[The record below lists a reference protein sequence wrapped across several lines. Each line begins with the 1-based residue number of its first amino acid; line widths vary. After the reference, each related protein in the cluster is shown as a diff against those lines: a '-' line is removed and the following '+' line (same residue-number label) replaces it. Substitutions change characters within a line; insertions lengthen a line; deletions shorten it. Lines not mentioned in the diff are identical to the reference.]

1 LSKKN
6 KILITGFEPFGG
18 ESLNPSQ
25 ILLEKLQ
32 QDSAFSAQAD
42 FALLP
47 VSFAQAKPLLEKL
60 LLHNT
65 YDRVFH
71 LGQAG
76 GRTTVCLERVAL
88 NWMGGVRDEAGFLP
102 EDSAIDLL
110 APAAYISDLPLRA
123 LSQKLKGNGFPVS
136 ISLSA
141 GAFLCNYVY
150 FQSCQILEK
159 QGRGAKALF
168 IHVPYLPDQVK
179 TKPEKPSLEFDLMY
193 ESVTEIISDLL
204 LKLEE

>member
-1 LSKKN
+1 MNSDK

-32 QDSAFSAQAD
+32 QDSAFSARAD

-47 VSFAQAKPLLEKL
+47 VSFGTVKSQIQSL
-60 LLHNT
+60 LLHNS
-65 YDRVFH
+65 YERVFH

-76 GRTTVCLERVAL
+76 DRETVCLELVAL

-102 EDSAIDLL
+102 KDGAIEPL
-110 APAAYISDLPLRA
+110 APAAYISELPLKA
-123 LSQKLKGNGFPVS
+123 LSKRLKDEGFPVS
-136 ISLSA
+136 VSLSA
-141 GAFLCNYVY
+141 GAFLCNFVY

-159 QGRGAKALF
+159 KGQGAKALF
-168 IHVPYLPDQVK
+168 IHVPYLPEQIQA
-179 TKPEKPSLEFDLMY
+179 KPGKASLEFDLMY
-193 ESVTEIISDLL
+193 KSVCEILSELVP
-204 LKLEE
+204 K

>member
-1 LSKKN
+1 MSSGK

-32 QDSAFSAQAD
+32 RDSAFLGRAD

-47 VSFAQAKPLLEKL
+47 VSFVDAKPKLEEI

-65 YDRVFH
+65 YNRVFL

-76 GRTTVCLERVAL
+76 GRATVCLEQVAL
-88 NWMGGVRDEAGFLP
+88 NWMGGVRDEAGYLP
-102 EDSAIDLL
+102 EDGAIEAL

-123 LSQKLKGNGFPVS
+123 LAEKLKGEGFPVS
-136 ISLSA
+136 VSLTA
-141 GAFLCNYVY
+141 GAFLCNFVY
-150 FQSCQILEK
+150 FTACQILEK
-159 QGRGAKALF
+159 QGRGARALF
-168 IHVPYLPDQVK
+168 VHVPYLPEQVQA
-179 TKPEKPSLEFDLMY
+179 KPEKASLDLELMY
-193 ESVTEIISDLL
+193 SSICEIFKRL
-204 LKLEE
+204 

>member
-1 LSKKN
+1 LNNSK

-47 VSFAQAKPLLEKL
+47 VSFLAAKPQLEKL

-65 YDRVFH
+65 YDRVVL

-76 GRTTVCLERVAL
+76 GRETVCLEQVAL

-102 EDSAIDLL
+102 EDSAIEPL

-123 LSQKLKGNGFPVS
+123 LSMKLKEQGFPVS
-136 ISLSA
+136 VSLTA
-141 GAFLCNYVY
+141 GAFLCNFVY
-150 FQSCQILEK
+150 FHSCRILET

-168 IHVPYLPDQVK
+168 VHVPYLPEQVLG
-179 TKPEKPSLEFDLMY
+179 KPGKPSLDFELMY
-193 ESVTEIISDLL
+193 KSVSEILTELL
-204 LKLEE
+204 IQ

>member
-1 LSKKN
+1 LSSGK

-32 QDSAFSAQAD
+32 RDSAFLAQAD

-47 VSFAQAKPLLEKL
+47 VAFAEAKPKIQNL
-60 LLHNT
+60 LLHNA
-65 YDRVFH
+65 YDRVFL

-76 GRTTVCLERVAL
+76 GRETVCLEQVAL
-88 NWMGGVRDEAGFLP
+88 NWMGGVRDEGGFLP
-102 EDSAIDLL
+102 EDGTIELL

-123 LSQKLKGNGFPVS
+123 LSKKLKDKGFPVS
-136 ISLSA
+136 LSLSA
-141 GAFLCNYVY
+141 GAFLCNFVY
-150 FQSCQILEK
+150 FLSCQILEK

-168 IHVPYLPDQVK
+168 VHVPYLPEQVAA
-179 TKPEKPSLEFDLMY
+179 KPEKASLDFDLMY
-193 ESVTEIISDLL
+193 KSVCEILTELIP
-204 LKLEE
+204 K

>member
-1 LSKKN
+1 MSSGK

-32 QDSAFSAQAD
+32 RDSAFSAQAD

-47 VSFAQAKPLLEKL
+47 VSFADAKPKLQDL

-65 YDRVFH
+65 YDRVFL

-76 GRTTVCLERVAL
+76 GRETVCLERVAL

-102 EDSAIDLL
+102 EDGAIEPL
-110 APAAYISDLPLRA
+110 APAAYISDLPLRPLA
-123 LSQKLKGNGFPVS
+123 DKLKGEGFPVS
-136 ISLSA
+136 VSLTA
-141 GAFLCNYVY
+141 GAFLCNFVY
-150 FQSCQILEK
+150 FTACQILEK
-159 QGRGAKALF
+159 QGRGARALF
-168 IHVPYLPDQVK
+168 VHVPYLPEQVQA
-179 TKPEKPSLEFDLMY
+179 KPEKASLDLELMY
-193 ESVTEIISDLL
+193 SSVCEILTRL
-204 LKLEE
+204 

>member
-1 LSKKN
+1 MSSSK

-47 VSFAQAKPLLEKL
+47 VSFAEAKPKIQNL

-65 YDRVFH
+65 YDRVFL

-76 GRTTVCLERVAL
+76 GRETVCLERVAL

-102 EDSAIDLL
+102 EDSAIEPL

-123 LSQKLKGNGFPVS
+123 LAKKLKSEELPVS
-136 ISLSA
+136 VSLSA
-141 GAFLCNYVY
+141 GAFLCNFVY
-150 FQSCQILEK
+150 FHSCLILEK
-159 QGRGAKALF
+159 QARGAKSLF
-168 IHVPYLPDQVK
+168 VHVPYLPEQVHA
-179 TKPEKPSLEFDLMY
+179 KPGKASLELELMY
-193 ESVTEIISDLL
+193 KSVCEILTELIP
-204 LKLEE
+204 K